1 MTHKNPMGLGEDPLD
16 ALLSNTTQTHS
27 KEKPPAAKPTT
38 VTRTAK
44 TERETTK
51 TAPQRAGKFPTTV
64 EPDPEAP
71 GPKVTVSLH
80 LPLKL
85 IERVRDAA
93 YYVPGLT
100 VSGMA
105 ETALRNELQHL
116 DSEYEKTYQQAIPKR
131 TGQLSPGR
139 PPKS

>member
-1 MTHKNPMGLGEDPLD
+1 MPQKNPMGLGEDPLD
-16 ALLSNTTQTHS
+16 ALLPDTTQPPS
-27 KEKPPAAKPTT
+27 KENPSDAKPT
-38 VTRTAK
+38 VTRTTK
-44 TERETTK
+44 SERETAK
-51 TAPQRAGKFPTTV
+51 KPQKRVGKSPTTV
-64 EPDPEAP
+64 KPDPEVP

-100 VSGMA
+100 VSGIA
-105 ETALRNELQHL
+105 ETALSNELQHL
-116 DSEYEKTYQQAIPKR
+116 DSDYEKTYHQTIPKR
-131 TGQLSPGR
+131 TGKLSPGR

>member
-1 MTHKNPMGLGEDPLD
+1 MTQKTPIGLGEDPLD
-16 ALLSNTTQTHS
+16 VVVPDPTQAPS
-27 KEKPPAAKPTT
+27 KENPPAAKPA
-38 VTRTAK
+38 VTRTSK
-44 TERETTK
+44 PERETTK
-51 TAPQRAGKFPTTV
+51 TAPKRAGKWPAPV

-80 LPLKL
+80 LPLQL

-105 ETALRNELQHL
+105 ETALSNELQRL
-116 DSEYEKTYQQAIPKR
+116 DSEYEKTYHQTIPKR
-131 TGQLSPGR
+131 TGQLRPGR

>member
-1 MTHKNPMGLGEDPLD
+1 MPQKNPMGLGEDPLD
-16 ALLSNTTQTHS
+16 ALLPDTTQLTS
-27 KEKPPAAKPTT
+27 KETPSDAKPT

-44 TERETTK
+44 SERK
-51 TAPQRAGKFPTTV
+51 TAKTAQERARKSPTTM
-64 EPDPEAP
+64 EQDPAVP

-100 VSGMA
+100 VSGIA
-105 ETALRNELQHL
+105 ETALSNELQHL
-116 DSEYEKTYQQAIPKR
+116 DSDYEKAYHQKIPKR
-131 TGQLSPGR
+131 TGKLSPGR

>member
-1 MTHKNPMGLGEDPLD
+1 MTRKNPMGLGEDPLD
-16 ALLSNTTQTHS
+16 ALLPDITRTPA
-27 KEKPPAAKPTT
+27 KENLPAARAASEQTT
-38 VTRTAK
+38 RRARNTR
-44 TERETTK
+44 K
-51 TAPQRAGKFPTTV
+51 TAQKRAGKLAATA
-64 EPDPEAP
+64 ESNLEIP

-100 VSGMA
+100 VSGIS
-105 ETALRNELQHL
+105 ETALRNELQHV
-116 DSEYEKTYQQAIPKR
+116 EHAYEKTYRRTIPER
-131 TGQLSPGR
+131 TGKLSPGR

>member
-1 MTHKNPMGLGEDPLD
+1 MTKKNPMGLGEDPLD
-16 ALLSNTTQTHS
+16 ALLPDTTQSPS
-27 KEKPPAAKPTT
+27 KETKPDVKPT
-38 VTRTAK
+38 VTRSIKSARKTAK
-44 TERETTK
+44 ITQK
-51 TAPQRAGKFPTTV
+51 RAGKSPATV
-64 EPDPEAP
+64 EPDPEGP

-105 ETALRNELQHL
+105 ETALINELKHL
-116 DSEYEKTYQQAIPKR
+116 DIEYEKIYHQTIPKR
-131 TGQLSPGR
+131 TGKLSPGR

>member
-1 MTHKNPMGLGEDPLD
+1 MTQKNPMGLGEDPLD
-16 ALLSNTTQTHS
+16 ALLSDTTATRSTQ
-27 KEKPPAAKPTT
+27 KPPAAKPA
-38 VTRTAK
+38 VTRTAISK
-44 TERETTK
+44 PETTK
-51 TAPQRAGKFPTTV
+51 TAPQRAGKSPTSV
-64 EPDPEAP
+64 EPDPEAR

-105 ETALRNELQHL
+105 ETALSNELQRL
-116 DSEYEKTYQQAIPKR
+116 DSEYEKTYHQTIPKW

>member
-1 MTHKNPMGLGEDPLD
+1 MTQKNPMGLGKDPLD
-16 ALLSNTTQTHS
+16 TLLPDAIQVPS
-27 KEKPPAAKPTT
+27 KENPPDTKPT
-38 VTRTAK
+38 VMRSAKRKRETAK
-44 TERETTK
+44 TTQK
-51 TAPQRAGKFPTTV
+51 RAGKPPTIV
-64 EPDPEAP
+64 ELDPEVS

-100 VSGMA
+100 ISGIA
-105 ETALRNELQHL
+105 ETALINELQHL
-116 DSEYEKTYQQAIPKR
+116 DSEYEKTYHQTIPKR
-131 TGQLSPGR
+131 TGKLSPGR

>member
-1 MTHKNPMGLGEDPLD
+1 MTQKNLMGLGEDPLD
-16 ALLSNTTQTHS
+16 ALLTDTTQARS
-27 KEKPPAAKPTT
+27 KENPPAAKPA

-44 TERETTK
+44 TDREPIETTPK
-51 TAPQRAGKFPTTV
+51 GAGKSPTTE

-100 VSGMA
+100 ISGMA
-105 ETALRNELQHL
+105 ETALRNELQRL
-116 DSEYEKTYQQAIPKR
+116 DGEYEKTYQQSIPKR
-131 TGQLSPGR
+131 TGQLRPGR

>member
-1 MTHKNPMGLGEDPLD
+1 MTQKNPMGLGKDPLD
-16 ALLSNTTQTHS
+16 ALLPDTIQAPS
-27 KEKPPAAKPTT
+27 KETPPDAKPT
-38 VTRTAK
+38 VTRSAKSARATAK
-44 TERETTK
+44 TTPK
-51 TAPQRAGKFPTTV
+51 RARQPPITV
-64 EPDPEAP
+64 EPDPEVS

-105 ETALRNELQHL
+105 ETALIHELQHL
-116 DSEYEKTYQQAIPKR
+116 DSEYEKTYHHPIPKR
-131 TGQLSPGR
+131 TGKLSPGR

>member
-1 MTHKNPMGLGEDPLD
+1 MPQKNPMGLGEDPLD
-16 ALLSNTTQTHS
+16 ALLPDTTQPTS
-27 KEKPPAAKPTT
+27 KENPPDAKPT
-38 VTRTAK
+38 VTRAAKSERETAK
-44 TERETTK
+44 TAQK
-51 TAPQRAGKFPTTV
+51 RAGKSPTTV
-64 EPDPEAP
+64 EPDSEVP

-100 VSGMA
+100 VSGIA
-105 ETALRNELQHL
+105 KTALSNELQHL
-116 DSEYEKTYQQAIPKR
+116 NSDYEKTYHQKIPKR
-131 TGQLSPGR
+131 TGKLSPGR

>member
-1 MTHKNPMGLGEDPLD
+1 MPQKNPMGLGEDPLD
-16 ALLSNTTQTHS
+16 ALLPDTTQPRS
-27 KEKPPAAKPTT
+27 KENPSDAKPT
-38 VTRTAK
+38 VTRTTK
-44 TERETTK
+44 SERETAK
-51 TAPQRAGKFPTTV
+51 KAQKRVGKSPMTV
-64 EPDPEAP
+64 KPDPEVP

-100 VSGMA
+100 VSGIA
-105 ETALRNELQHL
+105 ETALSNELQHL
-116 DSEYEKTYQQAIPKR
+116 DSDYEKTYHQTIPKR
-131 TGQLSPGR
+131 TGKLSPGR

>member
-1 MTHKNPMGLGEDPLD
+1 MTQKNPMGLGEDPLD
-16 ALLSNTTQTHS
+16 VLLSDPTPAPS
-27 KEKPPAAKPTT
+27 KEEPPAAKPA
-38 VTRTAK
+38 VTRTPK
-44 TERETTK
+44 TEREITK
-51 TAPQRAGKFPTTV
+51 TASQRAGKSPITV

-100 VSGMA
+100 VSAIADRALSKEVA
-105 ETALRNELQHL
+105 EL
-116 DSEYEKTYQQAIPKR
+116 SKEYERTYGQSIPKR
-131 TGQLSPGR
+131 TEPLRPGR

>member
-1 MTHKNPMGLGEDPLD
+1 MTQKNPMGLGKDPLD
-16 ALLSNTTQTHS
+16 TLLPDAIQVPS
-27 KEKPPAAKPTT
+27 KENPPDTKPT
-38 VTRTAK
+38 VMRSAKRKRETAK
-44 TERETTK
+44 TTQK
-51 TAPQRAGKFPTTV
+51 RAGKPPTIV
-64 EPDPEAP
+64 ELDPEVS

-100 VSGMA
+100 VSAIADRALSKEVA
-105 ETALRNELQHL
+105 EL
-116 DSEYEKTYQQAIPKR
+116 SKEYERTYGHSIPKR
-131 TGQLSPGR
+131 TEPLRPGR